1 MAGRDLYAILG
12 VPRSATEQEIRKAYR
27 ALARKHHPD
36 RNPGN
41 KEAEEKF
48 KDASYASEV
57 LLNKEKRKLYDEFG
71 EQGLREGFNADAF
84 RQYQRAGAA
93 GAGFAGFGGLEDL
106 FSRAGR
112 AGGGGSGG
120 WGGA

>member
-12 VPRSATEQEIRKAYR
+12 VARDASEQEIRKAYR

-36 RNPGN
+36 RNPGD
-41 KEAEEKF
+41 KAAEEKF

-71 EQGLREGFNADAF
+71 EQGLREGFNAEAY
-84 RQYQRAGAA
+84 RQYQQRG
-93 GAGFAGFGGLEDL
+93 GAGGAGGFGG
-106 FSRAGR
+106 G
-112 AGGGGSGG
+112 
-120 WGGA
+120 